1 VIPKWTYPETGVTI
15 AIDEITVVRVMM
27 PRRIVFA
34 RSGAT
39 ELLGNK
45 EAFSNNLRVK
55 DPTMKRRRS
64 A

>member
-1 VIPKWTYPETGVTI
+1 MIPKWTYPETGVTI

-27 PRRIVFA
+27 PRMIVFA

-45 EAFSNNLRVK
+45 EAQELGR
-55 DPTMKRRRS
+55 
-64 A
+64 